1 MQVKGDQYQ
10 KPDWIRERFQVRT
23 VYGRQL
29 LLALVL
35 PLYFGYAS
43 LFGDIFQLALAT
55 SSSALKRRASSS
67 P

>member
-1 MQVKGDQYQ
+1 LLHQHFQLVELGVTGCKMQVKGDQYQ

-35 PLYFGYAS
+35 PL
-43 LFGDIFQLALAT
+43 
-55 SSSALKRRASSS
+55 
-67 P
+67 